1 MSEEELKSEK
11 LTREMNKLYEGY
23 KECRDNGKYF
33 ELSTCIG
40 KVVFEQ
46 IRHKV
51 GSVSICV
58 YPEEE
63 KAYDK
68 IKRLEEE
75 TCRLRHT
82 LLVIYGNDSTSSTE
96 MLGKIARDAL
106 YFRDTK
112 TDDSVIKK

>member
-1 MSEEELKSEK
+1 MSEEEKSEK
-11 LTREMNKLYEGY
+11 LTREMNGLYEVY
-23 KECRDNGKYF
+23 KECRNSGKYF
-33 ELSTCIG
+33 ELSACIG

-51 GSVSICV
+51 GGVSICI
-58 YPEEE
+58 YPKEE

-68 IKRLEEE
+68 IKRLEDENS
-75 TCRLRHT
+75 RLRHT
-82 LLVIYGNDSTSSTE
+82 LLVISGNDSTSSTE